1 MWYCIHC
8 GHENNDM
15 DQFCVHCGKP
25 LESEEDKSNLK
36 NSTNDSAQSKI
47 ENMSSSGRDMA
58 EKVTAGA
65 KKITKQVV
73 NIVKETNK
81 KVIQVQ
87 ETVDDVI
94 QQENEYRQAA
104 YSDSALGAEYMSKTE
119 LWSWL
124 KKKSDRKKYFTEQTS
139 DMQAVDFMKKVN
151 VRMKENGVP
160 ASIKAKKIQWDRSNV
175 NRTIFYV
182 EPMVKVANPLTW
194 IVQFEHIGKFTF
206 VEEKSF
212 ITPPNLP
219 AVPMKPKPID
229 QKLSGQWKFLLVGI
243 ILVLYSC
250 MSQGIFRFF
259 AGEDGLAVL
268 GFLGFGMG
276 IYGLLGVI
284 KLNDIKK
291 YNLECMKQEAAW
303 NAAWVNW
310 QNTIFL
316 HAFQEDINGHLSRI
330 FDSVSACIKQI
341 SQEEFKDA
349 VASVEE
355 DTSANMNEL
364 EQLINRRKA
373 EYR

>member
-1 MWYCIHC
+1 MRHCIHC
-8 GHENNDM
+8 GHENNDT
-15 DQFCVHCGKP
+15 DRYCVHCGKS
-25 LESEEDKSNLK
+25 LSSKEDKSDLE
-36 NSTNDSAQSKI
+36 NSTGNSTQSKI
-47 ENMSSSGRDMA
+47 ESMSSTGRDMA
-58 EKVTAGA
+58 GKAASSAKEIVNQVANKVKEAN
-65 KKITKQVV
+65 KKIVQVR
-73 NIVKETNK
+73 ETADD
-81 KVIQVQ
+81 ITQQ
-87 ETVDDVI
+87 ETGH
-94 QQENEYRQAA
+94 QQTVHK
-104 YSDSALGAEYMSKTE
+104 DSALGAEYMSKTE

-124 KKKSDRKKYFTEQTS
+124 KKKSDRQKYFTEQAS
-139 DMQAVDFMKKVN
+139 DMRAVDFMKKVN

-160 ASIKAKKIQWDRSNV
+160 ACIKAKKIQWDRSNV
-175 NRTIFYV
+175 SKTIFYV
-182 EPMVKVANPLTW
+182 EPAVKVANPLTW

-219 AVPMKPKPID
+219 VVPMKPQPID
-229 QKLSGQWKFLLVGI
+229 QKLSSRWASLFLGIIFVLVGI
-243 ILVLYSC
+243 LLPVLVILSF
-250 MSQGIFRFF
+250 I
-259 AGEDGLAVL
+259 
-268 GFLGFGMG
+268 GFGIG
-276 IYGLLGVI
+276 IYGLLGVL

-291 YNLECMKQEAAW
+291 YNLECMKQETAW

-316 HAFQEDINGHLSRI
+316 HAFQEDINGQLSRI

>member
-1 MWYCIHC
+1 MKYCASC
-8 GHENNDM
+8 GYENSDI
-15 DQFCVHCGKP
+15 DRFCVNCGKV
-25 LESEEDKSNLK
+25 LELKEDESNMK
-36 NSTNDSAQSKI
+36 NSTNNLIQDTLENATSAGRTMAGKAA
-47 ENMSSSGRDMA
+47 SGA
-58 EKVTAGA
+58 KEVIEKVS
-65 KKITKQVV
+65 
-73 NIVKETNK
+73 
-81 KVIQVQ
+81 KVIVQPRDETGNMAQQ
-87 ETVDDVI
+87 ETGY
-94 QQENEYRQAA
+94 QQT
-104 YSDSALGAEYMSKTE
+104 SHTDSALGAEYMSKTE

>member
-1 MWYCIHC
+1 MRYCIHC
-8 GHENNDM
+8 GHENNDT

-25 LESEEDKSNLK
+25 LGSKEDKPAWEG
-36 NSTNDSAQSKI
+36 STSSSTQSKI
-47 ENMSSSGRDMA
+47 ESMSSTGRDMA
-58 EKVTAGA
+58 GKATSSAKEIVNQVTNKVKEVN
-65 KKITKQVV
+65 KKIVQVR
-73 NIVKETNK
+73 ETADD
-81 KVIQVQ
+81 ITQQ
-87 ETVDDVI
+87 ETGY
-94 QQENEYRQAA
+94 QQTTYK
-104 YSDSALGAEYMSKTE
+104 DSALGAEYMSKTE

-124 KKKSDRKKYFTEQTS
+124 KKKSDRKKYFTEQAS

-160 ASIKAKKIQWDRSNV
+160 ACIKAKKIQWDRSSV
-175 NRTIFYV
+175 NKTIFYV
-182 EPMVKVANPLTW
+182 EPTVKVANPLTW

-219 AVPMKPKPID
+219 VVPMKSKPIE
-229 QKLSGQWKFLLVGI
+229 QNLANRWKFLLLGI
-243 ILVLYSC
+243 VLVLFSF
-250 MSQGIFRFF
+250 MSQGMFRFF
-259 AGEDGLAVL
+259 AGEDSLAAL
-268 GFLGFGMG
+268 GFIGFAIA
-276 IYGLLGVI
+276 IYGLVGVI
-284 KLNDIKK
+284 KVNDIKT
-291 YNLECMKQEAAW
+291 YNLACMKQETAW